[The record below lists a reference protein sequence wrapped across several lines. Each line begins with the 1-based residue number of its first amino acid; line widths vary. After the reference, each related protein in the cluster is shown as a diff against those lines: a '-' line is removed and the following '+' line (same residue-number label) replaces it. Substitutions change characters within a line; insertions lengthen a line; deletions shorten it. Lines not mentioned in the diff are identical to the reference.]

1 MSGANRGGSKS
12 STPTNQGGLSR
23 SGTSQSSQSKS
34 NNSVSSQGGT
44 SKSNTHS
51 DNSQSSTPLSPHD
64 GVSAGSGTSPSL
76 SSAASDVTM
85 ESVGMAMQD
94 QEGSDGLKK
103 NLDRTDD
110 KPESTKNI
118 ATVQDL
124 EQAPLDPNAC
134 TPVKDDGLWLKLIHF
149 SIGHLKLNY
158 LLF

>member
-1 MSGANRGGSKS
+1 M
-12 STPTNQGGLSR
+12 
-23 SGTSQSSQSKS
+23 SSQS
-34 NNSVSSQGGT
+34 GT
-44 SKSNTHS
+44 SKSNAYSANT
-51 DNSQSSTPLSPHD
+51 QSSTPLSPHD
-64 GVSAGSGTSPSL
+64 GVSAGMIALSTGSSSSPSL

-85 ESVGMAMQD
+85 ESVGTPMQD

-118 ATVQDL
+118 ATVQEV
-124 EQAPLDPNAC
+124 EQALLGPNAC

-149 SIGHLKLNY
+149 NTGHLKLNY